1 MSAHT
6 SGGYYVNVY
15 DDSYDVLIILN
26 EANVEPILSEVDE
39 ITDIVKFNAAQVN
52 DGVLDFEN
60 SIRRYLEET
69 DIECLDFGFRV
80 MVLRYENE
88 KRVS

>member
-1 MSAHT
+1 MSAHI
-6 SGGYYVNVY
+6 SGGYYINVY

-26 EANVEPILSEVDE
+26 EANVEPILSEVDK
-39 ITDIVKFNAAQVN
+39 ITDIVKFNAAQAN

-69 DIECLDFGFRV
+69 DIECLDFGFKV

-88 KRVS
+88 KRV